1 MKTIQL
7 LFVFGL
13 LIISCNSPNTKKEAE
28 STETLPTKEIDYQVG
43 LIFINDYLEFLYN
56 FDEKS
61 NRVDWINQRKDVST
75 KFKTE
80 LKTLEDAA
88 EKENPEYG
96 LGFDPILDAQ
106 DSPSKFEIESK
117 NENYLIVRGVDWP
130 DFRLTIKLVHDR
142 ENWLVDGA
150 GVINVPKDQRIER

>member
-56 FDEKS
+56 FDENS
-61 NRVDWINQRKDVST
+61 NRVNWINQRKDVST

-106 DSPSKFEIESK
+106 DSPRSEEHTSELQSRGHLVCRLLLENK
-117 NENYLIVRGVDWP
+117 NERGHV
-130 DFRLTIKLVHDR
+130 
-142 ENWLVDGA
+142 N
-150 GVINVPKDQRIER
+150 